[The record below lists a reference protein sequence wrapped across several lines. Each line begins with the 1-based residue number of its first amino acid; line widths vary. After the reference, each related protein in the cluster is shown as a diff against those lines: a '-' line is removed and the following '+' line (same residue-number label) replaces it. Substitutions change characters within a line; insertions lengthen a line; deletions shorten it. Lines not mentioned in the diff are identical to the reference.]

1 MMQTFILSAL
11 AVGIL
16 TVVAAIAY
24 DVAGWFERGR
34 KSGSHATGGQARRR
48 HTR

>member
-1 MMQTFILSAL
+1 MMQTLILSAL

-24 DVAGWFERGR
+24 DVAGWFE
-34 KSGSHATGGQARRR
+34 
-48 HTR
+48 